1 VFLGRGLCGD
11 HYLLHKELRRYRP
24 SIGVWCSSRAVT
36 SNRNQVSSDRLAKT
50 LHQMFCGRPPR
61 PRSAFVCP
69 LDNGGLIR
77 VSCAHTVLATCQDSI
92 ALLLPRIC
100 FALAGDHHGNPQ
112 RTQPRSIQED
122 SSNVLRPPRL
132 YTARTQVQCGQLCE
146 SSRARIAQDH

>member
-1 VFLGRGLCGD
+1 MFLGRGLCGD

-24 SIGVWCSSRAVT
+24 AIGVWCSSRAVT

-77 VSCAHTVLATCQDSI
+77 VRHRWSPFGLSLVSS
-92 ALLLPRIC
+92 LLPASRLTPSGSRPA
-100 FALAGDHHGNPQ
+100 ALRDIAHAVHTLSHSPSNA
-112 RTQPRSIQED
+112 PRRPGGRAD
-122 SSNVLRPPRL
+122 SVARYYANGWRFPLHTERP
-132 YTARTQVQCGQLCE
+132 G
-146 SSRARIAQDH
+146 